1 MTESK
6 IKNVMPVFDN
16 GEHIGYLKV
25 LNTNEDIETET
36 VNKIISVF
44 ADINHNISFETSFP
58 YMEVLKKQFNNVFDF
73 KDVKIERDF
82 NDRGDHVMV
91 NNYDRRIERQKI
103 EGSYRDFFNLPKKG
117 YIIMVCNDVT
127 INKRKNEVVNCNR
140 CGGIMYLISDHV
152 KYSAHLTNI
161 GNHETV
167 VKCKACQSCCL
178 TSCLTIGDGSKTQS
192 WTFPDYR
199 EVIEYESFSPQKY
212 IDKKVELF
220 DGSSDKKLTM
230 IVLSKDSKLFDVL
243 HRYLESQDCHFAKV
257 TEALRISDIYR
268 QFARGKLY
276 GISIDYK
283 TGEILGHREGIMRSM
298 KIEKSKK

>member
-1 MTESK
+1 MIFLT
-6 IKNVMPVFDN
+6 
-16 GEHIGYLKV
+16 Y
-25 LNTNEDIETET
+25 
-36 VNKIISVF
+36 
-44 ADINHNISFETSFP
+44 
-58 YMEVLKKQFNNVFDF
+58 Q
-73 KDVKIERDF
+73 
-82 NDRGDHVMV
+82 
-91 NNYDRRIERQKI
+91 
-103 EGSYRDFFNLPKKG
+103 KKG

-167 VKCKACQSCCL
+167 VKCKACQSC
-178 TSCLTIGDGSKTQS
+178 CLTIGDGSKTQS

-268 QFARGKLY
+268 QFARGQLY